1 MNYTKKQIWT
11 VKYFDEAEHTV
22 DEYNLFDMTEK
33 EATDMIMRDIGDKEG
48 IDNYSLVGQDGSQS
62 KGE

>member
-11 VKYFDEAEHTV
+11 VKYFDEGEHTV
-22 DEYNLFDMTEK
+22 DEYNLFGMTER

-48 IDNYSLVGQDGSQS
+48 IDNYSLEGQDGTKSE
-62 KGE
+62 G